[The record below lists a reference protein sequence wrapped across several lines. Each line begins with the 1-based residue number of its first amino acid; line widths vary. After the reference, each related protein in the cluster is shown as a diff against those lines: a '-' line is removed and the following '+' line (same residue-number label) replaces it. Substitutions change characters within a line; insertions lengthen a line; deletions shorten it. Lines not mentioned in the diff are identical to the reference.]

1 MNFSSLRNRS
11 GGPLG
16 PPRFREGK
24 FNKREGRLEA
34 VRARG
39 SSLSPRNIKTWL
51 GAGSCGERNFG
62 RAALRSAPI
71 LIVRVIRAVEGVG
84 REREEKKKGR
94 REEMA
99 IGRREGGGKREDRE
113 MQQLE
118 SWIGYFRFRVKR
130 AKLWGRRELASPRL
144 DRKEKVEMRAVVSHG
159 RDFFPPR
166 LNIVGRPHPVLIVTR
181 SESQLHS
188 PPPAAFSRVNSVC
201 RARRSGRS

>member
-1 MNFSSLRNRS
+1 MVDRLFAPSPFARWYAIEAKESRRKGSRGGRGAKERGGEEARRKFENSFRPSIKIWSRRMNFSSLRNRS

-71 LIVRVIRAVEGVG
+71 LIVRVIRAVEGVV
-84 REREEKKKGR
+84 EEKKKKR
-94 REEMA
+94 
-99 IGRREGGGKREDRE
+99 RREGG
-113 MQQLE
+113 
-118 SWIGYFRFRVKR
+118 
-130 AKLWGRRELASPRL
+130 RRW
-144 DRKEKVEMRAVVSHG
+144 
-159 RDFFPPR
+159 
-166 LNIVGRPHPVLIVTR
+166 R
-181 SESQLHS
+181 SEEGREEESARIGRCNS
-188 PPPAAFSRVNSVC
+188 WKVGSVAFVSE
-201 RARRSGRS
+201 

>member
-1 MNFSSLRNRS
+1 
-11 GGPLG
+11 
-16 PPRFREGK
+16 
-24 FNKREGRLEA
+24 
-34 VRARG
+34 
-39 SSLSPRNIKTWL
+39 
-51 GAGSCGERNFG
+51 
-62 RAALRSAPI
+62 
-71 LIVRVIRAVEGVG
+71 
-84 REREEKKKGR
+84 
-94 REEMA
+94 MA

-188 PPPAAFSRVNSVC
+188 PPPAAFSRVNSVLSGKEKWKKLSTREC
-201 RARRSGRS
+201 ARLVKVLRAPRLEKTIDTSASVVGPTFFESSIVGSVKKGREVLLSVRASARYR

>member
-1 MNFSSLRNRS
+1 M
-11 GGPLG
+11 
-16 PPRFREGK
+16 
-24 FNKREGRLEA
+24 
-34 VRARG
+34 V
-39 SSLSPRNIKTWL
+39 
-51 GAGSCGERNFG
+51 
-62 RAALRSAPI
+62 
-71 LIVRVIRAVEGVG
+71 
-84 REREEKKKGR
+84 
-94 REEMA
+94 

-118 SWIGYFRFRVKR
+118 SWIGYFRFRRRKR

>member
-1 MNFSSLRNRS
+1 M
-11 GGPLG
+11 
-16 PPRFREGK
+16 
-24 FNKREGRLEA
+24 
-34 VRARG
+34 V
-39 SSLSPRNIKTWL
+39 
-51 GAGSCGERNFG
+51 
-62 RAALRSAPI
+62 
-71 LIVRVIRAVEGVG
+71 
-84 REREEKKKGR
+84 
-94 REEMA
+94 
-99 IGRREGGGKREDRE
+99 IGRREGEGKREDRE

-118 SWIGYFRFRVKR
+118 SWIGCFRFRVKR

>member
-71 LIVRVIRAVEGVG
+71 LIVRVIRAVEGVM
-84 REREEKKKGR
+84 EEKEKKR
-94 REEMA
+94 
-99 IGRREGGGKREDRE
+99 RREGG
-113 MQQLE
+113 
-118 SWIGYFRFRVKR
+118 
-130 AKLWGRRELASPRL
+130 RRW
-144 DRKEKVEMRAVVSHG
+144 
-159 RDFFPPR
+159 
-166 LNIVGRPHPVLIVTR
+166 R
-181 SESQLHS
+181 SEEGREEES
-188 PPPAAFSRVNSVC
+188 ARIGRCNSWKVGSVTFVSV
-201 RARRSGRS
+201 AENGRSYGGEGSSRRRASTGRKRWR